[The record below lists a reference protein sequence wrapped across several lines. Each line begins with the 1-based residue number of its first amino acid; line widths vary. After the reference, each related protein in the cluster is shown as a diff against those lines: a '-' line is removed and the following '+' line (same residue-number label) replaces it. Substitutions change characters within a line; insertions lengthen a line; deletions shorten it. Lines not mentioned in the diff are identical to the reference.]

1 MSIFENPGGL
11 LIFTFLDFCK
21 NGFVSIMVRNLKIF
35 VSIMLWKNLDV
46 PVLIFAHFLF
56 FILKNGYK
64 YKFIGYFRTNND
76 EKCYR

>member
-35 VSIMLWKNLDV
+35 VSIMLRKNYAV
-46 PVLIFAHFLF
+46 HMLIFTHFLF
-56 FILKNGYK
+56 FIHKNGYK
-64 YKFIGYFRTNND
+64 HIVIGYFRTNND
-76 EKCYR
+76 KKCYR